1 MPLLYG
7 WLVVAEKTSV
17 SNDGKK
23 QTTYTWDARCPKEYF
38 SDLIM
43 FCQNLRAA
51 LDARY
56 KQVIPEPVKKLHKIF
71 DLEKA
76 IKHLCKFKSENGKL
90 LVSREDRVEWET
102 DGTNEFAEFYKV
114 VCDIPHI
121 RDLSDTDH
129 NLALLSHHSNMIIKR
144 FKGTLEKM
152 VWFDLENC
160 AAMMFVDERRS
171 MVNEFNESNLVSLTE
186 LTEISIHHW
195 FEMKFSSGVIL
206 KARVHEENVVSL
218 FYNNR
223 CIYSSLGKEMCIAV
237 DIALAA
243 SGCEAIVEG
252 FYSVTAAHKMNG
264 GQGNNVLV
272 QRAIV
277 DWCIPN
283 PISCPNTMAEI
294 AYLYTEGDKK
304 RGMARH
310 RLTLYG
316 DERERAAQ
324 RHDVSEV
331 IDRLGK
337 EIPRC
342 PHVVSADRCDN
353 SNN

>member
-1 MPLLYG
+1 
-7 WLVVAEKTSV
+7 
-17 SNDGKK
+17 
-23 QTTYTWDARCPKEYF
+23 
-38 SDLIM
+38 
-43 FCQNLRAA
+43 
-51 LDARY
+51 
-56 KQVIPEPVKKLHKIF
+56 
-71 DLEKA
+71 
-76 IKHLCKFKSENGKL
+76 
-90 LVSREDRVEWET
+90 
-102 DGTNEFAEFYKV
+102 
-114 VCDIPHI
+114 
-121 RDLSDTDH
+121 
-129 NLALLSHHSNMIIKR
+129 
-144 FKGTLEKM
+144 
-152 VWFDLENC
+152 
-160 AAMMFVDERRS
+160 
-171 MVNEFNESNLVSLTE
+171 
-186 LTEISIHHW
+186 
-195 FEMKFSSGVIL
+195 
-206 KARVHEENVVSL
+206 
-218 FYNNR
+218 
-223 CIYSSLGKEMCIAV
+223 MCIAL

-243 SGCEAIVEG
+243 SGCEDIVEG

-304 RGMARH
+304 RGLARH

>member
-1 MPLLYG
+1 
-7 WLVVAEKTSV
+7 
-17 SNDGKK
+17 
-23 QTTYTWDARCPKEYF
+23 
-38 SDLIM
+38 
-43 FCQNLRAA
+43 
-51 LDARY
+51 
-56 KQVIPEPVKKLHKIF
+56 
-71 DLEKA
+71 
-76 IKHLCKFKSENGKL
+76 
-90 LVSREDRVEWET
+90 
-102 DGTNEFAEFYKV
+102 
-114 VCDIPHI
+114 
-121 RDLSDTDH
+121 
-129 NLALLSHHSNMIIKR
+129 MIIKR
-144 FKGTLEKM
+144 FKRTLEKM
-152 VWFDLENC
+152 VWFDLGNC
-160 AAMMFVDERRS
+160 AAMMFVDERGS

-195 FEMKFSSGVIL
+195 FEMKFSSGVTL

-223 CIYSSLGKEMCIAV
+223 CIYSSLGKEMCIALN
-237 DIALAA
+237 IALAA
-243 SGCEAIVEG
+243 SYCEAIVEG
-252 FYSVTAAHKMNG
+252 FYSVIAAHKMNG

-277 DWCIPN
+277 DWCISN

-304 RGMARH
+304 RGLARH
-310 RLTLYG
+310 RLPLYC

-324 RHDVSEV
+324 RHDVSKV

-353 SNN
+353 SDN

>member
-1 MPLLYG
+1 
-7 WLVVAEKTSV
+7 
-17 SNDGKK
+17 
-23 QTTYTWDARCPKEYF
+23 
-38 SDLIM
+38 M

-51 LDARY
+51 FDARY
-56 KQVIPEPVKKLHKIF
+56 DQVIPEPVKKLHKIF
-71 DLEKA
+71 DLERQSNISANSKVRMESS
-76 IKHLCKFKSENGKL
+76 LCLEKIELNGKQMAQMN
-90 LVSREDRVEWET
+90 SP
-102 DGTNEFAEFYKV
+102 NSIKV

-129 NLALLSHHSNMIIKR
+129 NLSLLSHHSNMIIKR
-144 FKGTLEKM
+144 FKSTLEKM
-152 VWFDLENC
+152 VWLDLGNC
-160 AAMMFVDERRS
+160 AAMMFVDERGT

-186 LTEISIHHW
+186 LAEVSIYHW
-195 FEMKFSSGVIL
+195 FELKFSSGVIL

-223 CIYSSLGKEMCIAV
+223 CIYSSLGKEMCIAL

-252 FYSVTAAHKMNG
+252 FYSVIAAHKMSG
-264 GQGNNVLV
+264 GQGNSVLV

-283 PISCPNTMAEI
+283 PISCSNTMAEI

-304 RGMARH
+304 RGLARH
-310 RLTLYG
+310 RLPLYS

-324 RHDVSEV
+324 RHDVSKV
-331 IDRLGK
+331 IDRLEK

-342 PHVVSADRCDN
+342 PHVVSADKCDN
-353 SNN
+353 NDN